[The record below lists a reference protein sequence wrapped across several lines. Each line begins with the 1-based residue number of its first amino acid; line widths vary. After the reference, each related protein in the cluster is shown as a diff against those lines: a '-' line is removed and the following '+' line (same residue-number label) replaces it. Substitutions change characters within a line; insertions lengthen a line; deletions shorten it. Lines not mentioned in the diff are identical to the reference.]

1 MLGHPATTTCLVP
14 VAPFGTMDHVRRHP
28 WPGGPLIVEDGGYLT
43 GPSVIPGLQGPR
55 GRRTSGHGPHPP
67 EREGPGARG
76 GLIGYFWVGE
86 SVTDGWSGVV
96 DIMGAYLR
104 HSRIRSVMSRVCV
117 YSGCRSNIWARIL
130 SSTLLTCSSQPP
142 IPQVS
147 LEAFLR

>member
-76 GLIGYFWVGE
+76 GLIGYFYDTPELDLSCPGSVCILDVVPIYGRE
-86 SVTDGWSGVV
+86 SFRQR
-96 DIMGAYLR
+96 Y
-104 HSRIRSVMSRVCV
+104 
-117 YSGCRSNIWARIL
+117 
-130 SSTLLTCSSQPP
+130 
-142 IPQVS
+142 
-147 LEAFLR
+147 